1 MDVAGVIYE
10 IDPSRAEQGAKRA
23 TSALEGL
30 ERRTD
35 AFIAKMKALQRQLSS
50 VLSFS
55 DVRGSSATSATQAL
69 NKIESDFA
77 RHNQRIVEL
86 AAKSAARLQEI
97 EAKKN
102 ATLASEREKAINRA
116 SEADRKIL
124 AQAQA
129 SEGRLQQIRSG
140 NAGKVDVSSNRR
152 LQAQI
157 QADSKI
163 QQAMLNS
170 EAKLQAIASQ
180 NSGKLIQI
188 EQKRLASLDVVR
200 ERFAQREIERQRREA
215 EKLAKL
221 QEGGIAGAFRRNAS
235 QIREAGESIQQ
246 TGYFLTGLSTA
257 LIGVGT
263 AAVKSAFDVDKNINV
278 LKALLGSSEAAETRF
293 KDLVKLSQS
302 TPGLTTGL
310 AAQIDVQL
318 RVANATEK
326 AINKVLPA
334 IGKLNAVSNIQDP
347 QRFVQN
353 LVQLVTQNFE
363 RIDLKELVGQ
373 SPLAGELIKQI
384 FNVENAI
391 DGEAIR
397 AQAQK
402 LGLTTV
408 DAFFTAFG
416 DAASKN
422 AKLANITE
430 SLSTQFAKLV
440 DRVTIALRPLGLAIV
455 EALSPIVEKGAQIIE
470 KLSAAFAALPSGLQS
485 SIVVFGTLATVI
497 APAVVGIGA
506 FIQAAGALGN
516 LATVAKS
523 LQVVTTGLQATAVA
537 STAAG
542 AAATTAGAATAA
554 AFAPALPI
562 LLGIAAVI
570 GVVAIAWANYETA
583 SEKAAKIT
591 LEQVRAT
598 VTARDEYAGLSGQL
612 QTAAAEHGKLGA
624 VMEKLPASSRAFAD
638 ALQTEGERLAFVTE
652 EITRQRD
659 AREAV
664 LASQTSTIIAG
675 LSEQQKEIDLIRQR
689 KEELEKEAI
698 AVNAAAVAGQKLL
711 VTESNQG
718 RRYETTLQA
727 QQRLGASLQETIEIE
742 QKAIKVRDESAVKLD
757 VLQKATG
764 QTTKQLLD
772 YQAQAGASKEE
783 VERLARG
790 LDEYAAQQRKA
801 AGATGDTTSAMN
813 DLGAAA
819 RQAGQDVANAFL
831 KFDLQGIQ
839 KGVQAKTQ
847 EIAQRIVREGITA
860 KKAFADAQREVVG
873 TLPAEDGF
881 PSVLTFGDANKR
893 AQALKKAQD
902 EVEKLVNPSPRS
914 GGSRGSS
921 RAESEARQLRDAQL
935 RFERE
940 ALEQQAR
947 LVEDTNA
954 RELRSIQALYDDAKT
969 TVKEFYDAKLG
980 LAQANIGNEIDL
992 IRRQVTETE
1001 RLAAMGNLK
1010 APEKIRL
1017 ETELIKLRTELTLK
1031 TRALTD
1037 AETENQRE
1045 FLKAAREKR
1054 ELLLAETQKL
1064 ALTPDELPTDVLPS
1078 SRSAIQEQAAAREKQ
1093 LREQARRFSFA
1104 DNELQREEIRIQ
1116 NEVALG
1122 LRTEAD
1128 GKRELLAVQRSYR
1141 DELIASL
1148 NAERELAVIAQDFE
1162 RASQLE
1168 TQIEQFRSLG
1178 AELSPLQSL
1187 FKGLSAET
1195 ETFAEKMLRVGESIR
1210 ATFVDAFQDLF
1221 ERGPKAFFSTL
1232 LSSFKQLLARM
1243 VAEFLASK
1251 IFQIFLGKGGSGG
1264 SGSGGLGSILGGAAS
1279 GGNSGGGFL
1288 GSLFGGGGQ
1297 GSGGGGGGLLGSL
1310 FGGGGNSGFG
1320 QFATGGFSG
1329 GNPAQQILGGGQG
1342 GGLLGKIPGVGKL
1355 LGKIPGLGSL
1365 FGIGGG
1371 AAKGAAG
1378 AAAAGKAA
1386 AGVGSSAAGGGSL
1399 FASLSGLFTNPITA
1413 IVAGGIV
1420 GGIFLFK
1427 ALTNRTEK
1435 ALRKLIRSEY
1445 DVDVKAMDVLKQVKQ
1460 LGDQAF
1466 KGSGG
1471 AKKNQLETIRL
1482 PESKQIIA
1490 QYAEA
1495 TGQTNSKLLK
1505 ELELQKTL
1513 QDPLAA
1519 QNRFAKRM
1527 FGGQVTAGRSY
1538 IVGDGG
1544 RPEVFTP
1551 GITGTI
1557 TSSIRGFEQQML
1569 DALRSSQMLG
1579 GIFGGIREKLINQLS
1594 ARVAQSAP
1602 QAERFDGRRIERAI
1616 AANAMAL
1623 GQLASEFAKFKTA
1636 SPGDIVQKVAD
1647 EKPEVFVDATDRG
1660 LAQGGQRVSSFQQRL
1675 AVA

>member
-470 KLSAAFAALPSGLQS
+470 KLSTAFAALPSGLQS

-523 LQVVTTGLQATAVA
+523 LQVVTTSLQATAVA

-624 VMEKLPASSRAFAD
+624 VMEKLPASSQAFAN

-675 LSEQQKEIDLIRQR
+675 LSEQQKEIDVIRQR

-727 QQRLGASLQETIEIE
+727 QQRLGTSLQETIEIE

-801 AGATGDTTSAMN
+801 ASATGDTASAMN

-847 EIAQRIVREGITA
+847 ELAQRIVREGITA

-947 LVEDTNA
+947 LTEDANS

-1243 VAEFLASK
+1243 AAEFLASK
-1251 IFQIFLGKGGSGG
+1251 IFQVFLGKGNA
-1264 SGSGGLGSILGGAAS
+1264 GAA
-1279 GGNSGGGFL
+1279 SGGGFL

-1297 GSGGGGGGLLGSL
+1297 GSGGRGGGLLGSL

-1355 LGKIPGLGSL
+1355 LSKIPGLGSL

>member
-30 ERRTD
+30 EKRTD
-35 AFIAKMKALQRQLSS
+35 AFIQKIKAMQKQAADAFSFSGIKGGSGATAQATQSLNALANSQRKAADEALKHAQALARLKQAQGDTAGAVRVLQSATKNHEGSVRQLI
-50 VLSFS
+50 
-55 DVRGSSATSATQAL
+55 AAQTQL
-69 NKIESDFA
+69 
-77 RHNQRIVEL
+77 
-86 AAKSAARLQEI
+86 ARLNTQ
-97 EAKKN
+97 
-102 ATLASEREKAINRA
+102 
-116 SEADRKIL
+116 
-124 AQAQA
+124 
-129 SEGRLQQIRSG
+129 SG
-140 NAGKVDVSSNRR
+140 FLRFSST
-152 LQAQI
+152 
-157 QADSKI
+157 
-163 QQAMLNS
+163 
-170 EAKLQAIASQ
+170 
-180 NSGKLIQI
+180 
-188 EQKRLASLDVVR
+188 
-200 ERFAQREIERQRREA
+200 
-215 EKLAKL
+215 
-221 QEGGIAGAFRRNAS
+221 
-235 QIREAGESIQQ
+235 IREAGESIQQ

-278 LKALLGSSEAAETRF
+278 LKALLGSSEAAEARF

-326 AINKVLPA
+326 AISRVLPA
-334 IGKLNAVSNIQDP
+334 IGRLNAVSNIQDP

-384 FNVENAI
+384 FNVDNAI

-455 EALSPIVEKGAQIIE
+455 QALSPIVEKGAQIIE
-470 KLSAAFAALPSGLQS
+470 KLSTAFAALPSGLQS

-523 LQVVTTGLQATAVA
+523 LQVVTTSLQATAVA

-847 EIAQRIVREGITA
+847 ELAQRIVREGITA

-921 RAESEARQLRDAQL
+921 RAESEARQLRAAEEELAKAAAKSRLDIEENAIRKLIELDKSAFEKRLIAADAYYNGLQKRELALLDIEARRIKGEASASAARLAGAKDGSPEALREIAQL
-935 RFERE
+935 TELQSRLRIVESERAGTIQKLNDELLKLKTTEAERNKELLAAGASTGFNAVKKFNENFFAQAQAERDRPATNLRIEEARLQGAANAGLVRERE
-940 ALEQQAR
+940 
-947 LVEDTNA
+947 
-954 RELRSIQALYDDAKT
+954 
-969 TVKEFYDAKLG
+969 
-980 LAQANIGNEIDL
+980 
-992 IRRQVTETE
+992 
-1001 RLAAMGNLK
+1001 
-1010 APEKIRL
+1010 
-1017 ETELIKLRTELTLK
+1017 
-1031 TRALTD
+1031 LTD
-1037 AETENQRE
+1037 A
-1045 FLKAAREKR
+1045 
-1054 ELLLAETQKL
+1054 
-1064 ALTPDELPTDVLPS
+1064 LTLT
-1078 SRSAIQEQAAAREKQ
+1078 
-1093 LREQARRFSFA
+1093 RRKF
-1104 DNELQREEIRIQ
+1104 
-1116 NEVALG
+1116 
-1122 LRTEAD
+1122 
-1128 GKRELLAVQRSYR
+1128 R
-1141 DELIASL
+1141 DELIAA
-1148 NAERELAVIAQDFE
+1148 AEAR
-1162 RASQLE
+1162 RSQLLSE
-1168 TQIEQFRSLG
+1168 
-1178 AELSPLQSL
+1178 AELEGKFADTSRIDEEIADLQNLGSELTRAEQLRKRFAEQGVLDYQRVRESL
-1187 FKGLSAET
+1187 EDFLAEQKGLT
-1195 ETFAEKMLRVGESIR
+1195 EIFADFQRNQIADGFGLIEAGVDKLTEKLGILG
-1210 ATFVDAFQDLF
+1210 DAF
-1221 ERGPKAFFSTL
+1221 G
-1232 LSSFKQLLARM
+1232 QLLKD
-1243 VAEFLASK
+1243 LAKFAATSIVK
-1251 IFQIFLGKGGSGG
+1251 KLFGIGSGA
-1264 SGSGGLGSILGGAAS
+1264 SPQFALGGAGG
-1279 GGNSGGGFL
+1279 GGNSGGGLL
-1288 GSLFGGGGQ
+1288 GSLLGGGGQ
-1297 GSGGGGGGLLGSL
+1297 GSGGGSGGLLGSL

-1342 GGLLGKIPGVGKL
+1342 GGLLGKIPGVSKL
-1355 LGKIPGLGSL
+1355 LSKIPGLSSL

-1386 AGVGSSAAGGGSL
+1386 AGVGSSAAGGGG
-1399 FASLSGLFTNPITA
+1399 FLSGLGGLLTNPVTA

-1460 LGDQAF
+1460 LGDTAF

-1594 ARVAQSAP
+1594 ARVAQSTP
-1602 QAERFDGRRIERAI
+1602 QAERFDGRRMERAI
-1616 AANAMAL
+1616 AAVGMGL